1 MPAKLKMDM
10 PMNDGNDA
18 PNMTPRSDD
27 EMTIPIEEM
36 GSQAGNDYLQ
46 ALDSDTRKVR
56 ELIRMISALLGK
68 DLSTA
73 ILGKIPKIVVVG
85 DQSAGKSS
93 VSF

>member
-1 MPAKLKMDM
+1 MPTKLKMDI
-10 PMNDGNDA
+10 PMHDRDGA

-27 EMTIPIEEM
+27 DMTIPIEEM
-36 GSQAGNDYLQ
+36 GSQAANNYLQ

-68 DLSTA
+68 DLSTT